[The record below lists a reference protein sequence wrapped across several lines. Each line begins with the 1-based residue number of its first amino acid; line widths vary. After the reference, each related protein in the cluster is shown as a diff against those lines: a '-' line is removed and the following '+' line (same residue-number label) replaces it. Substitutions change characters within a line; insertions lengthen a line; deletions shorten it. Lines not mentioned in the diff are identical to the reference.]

1 MGKMNK
7 HVFNRPC
14 PTRFGRQTPK
24 SFGGGKGF
32 SLLELIISIALIAIV
47 IGAVLLLIAGNLN
60 VMQKANEIMIATA
73 MGQYQLESVKNIDF
87 PPVYYDRQD
96 DFGEK
101 KNNESAINDVGNGAD
116 FTPLEFSEKFKVER
130 YVIGYDSSGNN
141 LDWSSS
147 SYDDAMLLKIII
159 YVLREKDN
167 SVILRTSTYISRNG
181 LY

>member
-1 MGKMNK
+1 MNRR
-7 HVFNRPC
+7 VFKRSC
-14 PTRFGRQTPK
+14 PTRFGRQAPK
-24 SFGGGKGF
+24 SDGGKGF
-32 SLLELIISIALIAIV
+32 SLLELIIAIALIAIV
-47 IGAVLLLIAGNLN
+47 IGGVLLLIAGNLN

-73 MGQYQLESVKNIDF
+73 MGQYQIESVKNIDF

-101 KNNESAINDVGNGAD
+101 KNNESEITVGNGAD

-130 YVIGYDSSGNN
+130 YVIGYDSSGNPIVN
-141 LDWSSS
+141 WETSTN
-147 SYDDAMLLKIII
+147 YDQAMLLKIIV
-159 YVLREKDN
+159 YVLRKKDN